1 MSISPLSIPDLS
13 DVDVEE
19 AKQVLRAAVREH
31 RTQRPK
37 RKLAELAEVWVPTAL
52 DFVGERELV
61 ACYVST
67 KNEPSTERVLCAL
80 HDAGKRIL
88 LPKLGP
94 GLSRAWGYFEPGTE
108 LVNMAPG
115 RPPEPAGEAFD
126 NSILSAVDAMIIPA
140 LAISRSGERLGQGGG
155 WYDRALKQTN
165 QQAAVGAMIFP
176 EEFLDVPIPQDDMDV
191 RVPYVIFPTEVLATD
206 AAGKTFPLIR

>member
-1 MSISPLSIPDLS
+1 MSISPLSIPDIA
-13 DVDVEE
+13 DVEVEE

-31 RTQRPK
+31 RKQRSK
-37 RKLAELAEVWVPTAL
+37 RKLAELAEVWVPTVI

-67 KNEPSTERVLCAL
+67 NAEPSTAFVLTAL
-80 HDAGKRIL
+80 HDAGKRVL

-115 RPPEPAGEAFD
+115 RPPEPEGEAFD
-126 NSILSAVDAMIIPA
+126 NSILAGVDAMILPA
-140 LAISRSGERLGQGGG
+140 LALSRNGARLGQGGG
-155 WYDRALKQTN
+155 WYDRALKQTTP
-165 QQAAVGAMIFP
+165 QAAVGAMIFAD
-176 EEFLDVPIPQDDMDV
+176 ELLDVSIPQDDMDV
-191 RVPYVIFPTEVLATD
+191 RVPYAIFPTEIVPTE
-206 AAGKTFPLIR
+206 AAGQTFPQHL